1 MPASN
6 DPTETDDLEL
16 IMTLADQL
24 GWSRFRGED
33 DDTVIKVGDSEVQ
46 FAVAVRDGV
55 HLVEKIDRD
64 RHRTLGTFATG
75 AEARRFLIMELA
87 ASARQGQPATADP
100 TPKVVP
106 GTPSRPA
113 GPVAVPPPDA
123 FLERDREVIK
133 AVAHEL
139 GWRLTAVTAPDLL
152 AVASDDV
159 GRVIAFRQGNYVYES
174 FTNDHRYGKA
184 SFSSFRSARRFMIM
198 DMAIILRMQRGL
210 PPLRPSRPADG
221 FGLERTPT
229 GYRLVGPECDAT
241 FAAGPIGHR
250 YALDFSRVATAEPDQ
265 IFASFLDPGGA
276 PLFS

>member
-16 IMTLADQL
+16 ITTLAHQL
-24 GWSRFRGED
+24 GWSRFVGGN

-46 FAVAVRDGV
+46 FAVAVRNGV

-64 RHRTLGTFATG
+64 RHRTIGTFSTG

-87 ASARQGQPATADP
+87 ASARQGKPAADP

-106 GTPSRPA
+106 GPASRSA
-113 GPVAVPPPDA
+113 GRVAMPPPDA
-123 FLERDREVIK
+123 FIEPDREVIK
-133 AVAHEL
+133 AVAGQL
-139 GWRLTAVTAPDLL
+139 GWRLTPVTPPDLL

-174 FTNDHRYGKA
+174 FADNDHRYGKA
-184 SFSSFRSARRFMIM
+184 SLSSFRSARRFMIM
-198 DMAIILRMQRGL
+198 DMATILRMQQGL
-210 PPLRPSRPADG
+210 PPLRPGRPVAG
-221 FGLERTPT
+221 FNLERTPT

-241 FAAGPIGHR
+241 FAAGPVGHR

-265 IFASFLDPGGA
+265 ISASFLDPGGA